1 MINDVGAQFIAPNL
15 QSSYPYNHHLIIPI
29 EVGAIMRI
37 NKLLRASVGA
47 DLSRTPLIYRPSV
60 DIPISRLISPCALS
74 RPYIRYDL
82 ANIQSTRQEGNL
94 NGIRRYIIDNP
105 TRWTEDELFQ

>member
-1 MINDVGAQFIAPNL
+1 MSNAVGAQFIAPNP
-15 QSSYPYNHHLIIPI
+15 QSSRRNNHHLIIPI

-37 NKLLRASVGA
+37 NKLLRASVRA
-47 DLSRTPLIYRPSV
+47 DLSRPPPIYRLLV
-60 DIPISRLISPCALS
+60 DIPISHLISPCALS

-94 NGIRRYIIDNP
+94 NGIRRYIIDSP
-105 TRWTEDELFQ
+105 TSWTEDELFQ

>member
-1 MINDVGAQFIAPNL
+1 MINDVEAQCIAPNL

-29 EVGAIMRI
+29 EVDAIMRI
-37 NKLLRASVGA
+37 NKLLRASVEA
-47 DLSRTPLIYRPSV
+47 DLSR
-60 DIPISRLISPCALS
+60 PC
-74 RPYIRYDL
+74 IRCDL

-94 NGIRRYIIDNP
+94 NGTRRYIIDNP